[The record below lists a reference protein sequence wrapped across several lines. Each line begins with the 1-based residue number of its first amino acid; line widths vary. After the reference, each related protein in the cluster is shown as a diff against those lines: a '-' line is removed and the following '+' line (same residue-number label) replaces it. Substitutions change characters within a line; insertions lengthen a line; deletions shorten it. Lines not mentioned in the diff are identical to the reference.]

1 MIGRDGAAYAR
12 RPPGGRVGS
21 DQCLYDSDM
30 PAQSRRIAS
39 YNLFGES
46 SGLPDVMHCET
57 IAERSVLHDW
67 EFEPHRHARL
77 HQVLLVETG
86 GGQAR
91 FEGRDVALGPMS
103 LVNVPPGDVH
113 GFSFRPGTQGFV
125 ATLAEEMRNELLSQ
139 AGDVRRALARP
150 LVLEADESIVATM
163 RQIWREFNGRA
174 AARALLLRGLGA
186 CLLGQTARTAAE
198 ADPVAGPP
206 PESDLLRRFEA
217 LLEAHYLEHWRVAD
231 YARALAVTPTHLSRV
246 ARAAGGESASRLIDA
261 RVMREARR
269 SLAYT
274 NMSVTT
280 IAYTLGFADPAYFS
294 RVFTRALG
302 VSPRAFRARVA
313 S

>member
-1 MIGRDGAAYAR
+1 M
-12 RPPGGRVGS
+12 VGS

-30 PAQSRRIAS
+30 PAPRRRIAS
-39 YNLFGES
+39 YSLFGES

-91 FEGRDVALGPMS
+91 LEGHDVALGPMS

-125 ATLAEEMRNELLSQ
+125 ATLAEEMRNELLAQ
-139 AGDVRRALARP
+139 AADVQRTLARSR
-150 LVLEADESIVATM
+150 VLTADEAIVATL
-163 RQIWREFNGRA
+163 RQIWREFTGHA
-174 AARALLLRGLGA
+174 PARALVLRGLA
-186 CLLGQTARTAAE
+186 ASLLGQTARAA
-198 ADPVAGPP
+198 ADAEPPAEPAAGA
-206 PESDLLRRFEA
+206 DHLLRRFEA
-217 LLEAHYLEHWRVAD
+217 LLEGHYVDHWRVAD
-231 YARALAVTPTHLSRV
+231 YARALAVTPTHLSRA
-246 ARAAGGESASRLIDA
+246 ARAATGQPASHLIDA
-261 RVMREARR
+261 RLMREARR
-269 SLAYT
+269 QLAYT

-294 RVFTRALG
+294 RVFTRVLG
-302 VSPRAFRARVA
+302 VSPRAFRERVA
-313 S
+313 R